1 MIQFSDVMESNESDA
16 RSVEYMQKMYK
27 GCMNEGK
34 ENTITGIIGVQNKRL
49 NDSQI
54 SHHPTSNI
62 FSYFHRFNKSK
73 RLWLVLG

>member
-34 ENTITGIIGVQNKRL
+34 ENTITGIIGVQNKWF
-49 NDSQI
+49 
-54 SHHPTSNI
+54 SNFASPYIKYFFI
-62 FSYFHRFNKSK
+62 FP
-73 RLWLVLG
+73 